1 MHRTKTKRNF
11 SKFEIRR
18 NKGLKEALKEA
29 LKGRKGPEGGV
40 PRDDVDGG

>member
-18 NKGLKEALKEA
+18 NKLNKGLKEAL
-29 LKGRKGPEGGV
+29 KGPEGGV

>member
-29 LKGRKGPEGGV
+29 LKGPEGGV